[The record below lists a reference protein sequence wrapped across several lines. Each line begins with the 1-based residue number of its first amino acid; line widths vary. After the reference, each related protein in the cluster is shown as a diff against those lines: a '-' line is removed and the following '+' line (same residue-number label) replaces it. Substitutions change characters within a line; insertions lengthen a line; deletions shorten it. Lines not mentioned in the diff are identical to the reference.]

1 MCWAGVHLD
10 AHDQF
15 IKFTKH
21 DHNHMPVPERV
32 EIRKLIMNVKTRVQD
47 ETTAIGQ
54 IYNEELGKA
63 NLSKSA
69 LAAAATAKEINSTLN
84 QARRLTTPN
93 LPTSI
98 DFLIPSKYRTTNNG
112 ERYLLGD
119 RVQRYDGEVDNRIL
133 LFATDEQLKTLF
145 TCSHIMMD
153 GTFDCSPSH
162 FDQVYSIH
170 GIKNDHNF
178 LCVIALLGNRTAI
191 IYKELFS
198 ILANHARRLDLQFR
212 PQMITS
218 DFEPALIKTVANEFP
233 NTRHIGCNFHFV
245 NAIYRQIQHLGL
257 VTDYRNDECV
267 RSSARKLM
275 ALALVPIDKLELA
288 FQKVARESPRSLK
301 PLIDYFNRYWMT
313 KVKWTLWNVS
323 NVELRTNNIV
333 EG

>member
-1 MCWAGVHLD
+1 
-10 AHDQF
+10 
-15 IKFTKH
+15 
-21 DHNHMPVPERV
+21 
-32 EIRKLIMNVKTRVQD
+32 
-47 ETTAIGQ
+47 
-54 IYNEELGKA
+54 
-63 NLSKSA
+63 
-69 LAAAATAKEINSTLN
+69 
-84 QARRLTTPN
+84 
-93 LPTSI
+93 
-98 DFLIPSKYRTTNNG
+98 
-112 ERYLLGD
+112 
-119 RVQRYDGEVDNRIL
+119 
-133 LFATDEQLKTLF
+133 
-145 TCSHIMMD
+145 
-153 GTFDCSPSH
+153 
-162 FDQVYSIH
+162 
-170 GIKNDHNF
+170 
-178 LCVIALLGNRTAI
+178 
-191 IYKELFS
+191 
-198 ILANHARRLDLQFR
+198 
-212 PQMITS
+212 MITS